1 MNRKLL
7 PILVTALVLVGLF
20 LGGAFLYPGFGSVR
34 VVANLISDNAV
45 LGIVAMGMT
54 LVILSGGIDLSV
66 GAVVACSS
74 IVMATLIE
82 RGHFHPAVAT
92 LIVLVLGGGF
102 GWAQGGL
109 IHRYGLPAFLVTLGG
124 MFLARGMAFVVSM
137 ESMGIGDR
145 SFRLAQDFTW
155 ELGWKAS
162 ISSAGL
168 VFIGLFGLGLWVMHW
183 TVFGRNIYAM
193 GGSGESAELMGL
205 PLARTRM
212 SVYAVSGFCG
222 ALGGVATTLY
232 TSSGNPAMGSGLEL
246 DAIAAVVIGGTLLSG
261 GVGYLWGTM
270 LGVLIFGTIQS
281 VLIFDGRLNSWWLRI
296 AIGTLLLV
304 FILLQRILAVGVTRA
319 GKGKSD

>member
-7 PILVTALVLVGLF
+7 PTLVTALVLVGLF
-20 LGGAFLYPGFGSVR
+20 VGGAGLYPGFGSVR

-45 LGIVAMGMT
+45 LGIVALGMT

-102 GWAQGGL
+102 GWVQGGL

-124 MFLARGMAFVVSM
+124 MFFARGMAFVVSM

-145 SFRLAQDFTW
+145 SFRLAQDFSW

-168 VFIGLFGLGLWVMHW
+168 VFMGLFGLGLWVMHW
-183 TVFGRNIYAM
+183 TVFGRNIYAV
-193 GGSGESAELMGL
+193 GGSGESAALMGL
-205 PLARTRM
+205 PLGGTRK
-212 SVYAVSGFCG
+212 SVYAASGFCG

-261 GVGYLWGTM
+261 GVGYLWGTT

-281 VLIFDGRLNSWWLRI
+281 VLIFDGRLNSSWLRI

-304 FILLQRILAVGVTRA
+304 FILLQRILAIGVTRG
-319 GKGKSD
+319 GKGTSE